1 MGTKKWTPFQ
11 NEWGSF
17 QDQKTG
23 PKKVPRIPDFVNSFA
38 GRICQVLFFS
48 WPAGVQ
54 NHVLACAVLRRA
66 TRALA
71 QQKLSPP
78 TREGLDSEIRFAAV

>member
-1 MGTKKWTPFQ
+1 M
-11 NEWGSF
+11 
-17 QDQKTG
+17 
-23 PKKVPRIPDFVNSFA
+23 PRIPDFVNSFA

-78 TREGLDSEIRFAAV
+78 TGEGLDSEIRFAAV